1 MHAGKH
7 IGIFMRSTFDLPD
20 DLLKRAKIAAVRRG
34 STLRDL
40 VAEALRRLLA
50 EQSAPERKRMTE
62 APVRL
67 PPGHT
72 IPIRSNSEIAKLF
85 EQEDIAQLNDVYR
98 GR

>member
-1 MHAGKH
+1 
-7 IGIFMRSTFDLPD
+7 MRSTFDLPD

-50 EQSAPERKRMTE
+50 DQSAPERKRMTE

-67 PPGHT
+67 LPGHT

-85 EQEDIAQLNDVYR
+85 EQEDVAQLNDVYR

>member
-1 MHAGKH
+1 
-7 IGIFMRSTFDLPD
+7 MRSTFDLPD
-20 DLLKRAKIAAVRRG
+20 DLLKRAKIAAVKRG

-50 EQSAPERKRMTE
+50 DQPAAERKRMTE

-72 IPIRSNSEIAKLF
+72 IPILSNSEIAKLF

-98 GR
+98 RR

>member
-1 MHAGKH
+1 
-7 IGIFMRSTFDLPD
+7 MRTTFDLPD
-20 DLLKRAKIAAVRRG
+20 DLMRRAKIAAVRRG

-50 EQSAPERKRMTE
+50 DQSPPERRRMTR
-62 APVRL
+62 APINL

-72 IPIRSNSEIAKLF
+72 IPVRSNAEIAQLF
-85 EQEDIAQLNDVYR
+85 EQEDVVHLNDVYR

>member
-1 MHAGKH
+1 
-7 IGIFMRSTFDLPD
+7 MRTTFDLPD
-20 DLLKRAKIAAVRRG
+20 DLMKRAKIAAVKRG

-50 EQSAPERKRMTE
+50 DQGPRERTRMNE
-62 APVRL
+62 APIKL

-72 IPIRSNSEIAKLF
+72 IPVRSNAEIAELF
-85 EQEDIAQLNDVYR
+85 EHEDVVHLNDVYR